1 MASTVSS
8 RRTSGAAAEPRTSGR
23 QEMTNLTKR
32 EASGMTVNERL
43 FVTGS
48 LPAFDA
54 AIAQKDRGT
63 LREILRRHF
72 LTEENIARIVDS
84 VCPGEDGIHR

>member
-1 MASTVSS
+1 M
-8 RRTSGAAAEPRTSGR
+8 GELI
-23 QEMTNLTKR
+23 ER

-48 LPAFDA
+48 LQAFDD
-54 AIAQKDRGT
+54 AIARKDRAT

-72 LTEENIARIVDS
+72 LSEENVTRIVDQ
-84 VCPGEDGIHR
+84 VCPDDGADVRR